1 MAKLPWLMSH
11 DGNRYRTAMEGR
23 ERIRNRAVIHDSDMK
38 ADALMVDQGIRS
50 LSALHKPSR
59 RCEFASQFLSVRPLS
74 THGPGEGRILFSTIP
89 VPKPCGIVM
98 KIWRNHRNAPRYNR
112 PFRRAKGPNCKAAN
126 IQ

>member
-59 RCEFASQFLSVRPLS
+59 RVSLPPNSFPSVLSQLTAR
-74 THGPGEGRILFSTIP
+74 GRVGYSSLPFQCLNP
-89 VPKPCGIVM
+89 VESS
-98 KIWRNHRNAPRYNR
+98 
-112 PFRRAKGPNCKAAN
+112 
-126 IQ
+126 